1 MQFMR
6 RRGPRSLISRTD
18 WFEGLG
24 IDAMPNAIKD
34 IKSTY
39 FDKIIGGAVVLS
51 GLADQRGWYIS
62 RSQLQGTSSIGTHRE
77 R

>member
-1 MQFMR
+1 MR
-6 RRGPRSLISRTD
+6 RRGPRSLISRTE

-24 IDAMPNAIKD
+24 IGAMSNAIKN
-34 IKSTY
+34 IPSTH

-62 RSQLQGTSSIGTHRE
+62 RSHLQGTSSIGTHRE

>member
-1 MQFMR
+1 MR

-18 WFEGLG
+18 WVECLG
-24 IDAMPNAIKD
+24 IDAMPNAIKE
-34 IKSTY
+34 IPSTH

-51 GLADQRGWYIS
+51 GLADQRGLYIS
-62 RSQLQGTSSIGTHRE
+62 RSHQHGMSSIGTHRE